1 MTATVLAAPD
11 ALRRDTLRF
20 VTVIYVGVVLLQR
33 FSVPN
38 QPVALLLPLAF
49 VAAGWGLARGLLE
62 VDDRRLLAWL
72 AASGATALLIPFQSY
87 VLDRELISFTSWG
100 LFMASWLPFVLRLVD
115 RRMAT
120 YLDVLRAV
128 VRISVVLAAVCV
140 VMVVSQYAGLAYH
153 DWFADLVPAPLQLG
167 GFVITYPISYDSPI
181 YRANAWIGLEPSM
194 VSLQLGL
201 GLVAALL
208 TGARLRSIA
217 LLLAGLVAA
226 TSGSGFAI
234 LVVALVVMLL
244 SPVRTV
250 LRRFLLP
257 GVAVVLAGL
266 ASPQGQSIAGR
277 LGTGSGV
284 DPSLGLRAI
293 SPYSYLW
300 PTWSTDLSL
309 VLFGAGP
316 GSSQRLVDRS
326 GILGLLVPTPIKIFF
341 DYGLL
346 AGLVLA
352 AFILV
357 CFVGGP
363 SRTLSLALLI
373 SLWTL
378 QPGTTT
384 MVVVIPVLLLV
395 AWWSPRADSPALEDL
410 YRRRRER
417 RRRTGRRALR
427 VPSGDG
433 YADLTDALRRHP

>member
-1 MTATVLAAPD
+1 MSLAAPPARD
-11 ALRRDTLRF
+11 ALAHDTLRF
-20 VTVIYVGVVLLQR
+20 VTSIYVGVVLLQR

-49 VAAGWGLARGLLE
+49 VAAGWGLTRGLLE
-62 VDDRRLLAWL
+62 VDDRRLVAWA
-72 AASGATALLIPFQSY
+72 AASGVTALIIPVQSF
-87 VLDRELISFTSWG
+87 LLGRDLISFTSWG
-100 LFMASWLPFVLRLVD
+100 LFMASWLPFVFRLVD

-120 YLDVLRAV
+120 YLSVLRAV
-128 VRISVVLAAVCV
+128 VRISVVLAVVCV
-140 VMVVSQYAGLAYH
+140 VMVVSQYAGLAYR
-153 DWFADLVPAPLQLG
+153 DYFAEVVPAPLQLG
-167 GFVITYPISYDSPI
+167 GFVITYPIVYDSPI

-201 GLVAALL
+201 GLVAGLL
-208 TGARLRSIA
+208 TGARLRSLA
-217 LLLAGLVAA
+217 VLLAGMVAA

-234 LVVALVVMLL
+234 LVVALVVLLL
-244 SPVRTV
+244 SPARTL
-250 LRRFLLP
+250 LRRFALP
-257 GVAVVLAGL
+257 GVLVVAAGL

-277 LGTGSGV
+277 LGTGGGV

-300 PTWSTDLSL
+300 PQWSTDLSL
-309 VLFGAGP
+309 ILLGGGP

-341 DYGLL
+341 DYGLI

-410 YRRRRER
+410 HRRRRR
-417 RRRTGRRALR
+417 RRRSGRRALR
-427 VPSGDG
+427 PAAGVAPTQ
-433 YADLTDALRRHP
+433 LTDATRRLP